1 MDPEIEEAFERFCM
15 ESDARRKKWET
26 VRLSCEHITRPAG
39 MFQSGRNQ
47 ERFGWFSFNFS
58 TSTSWLQC
66 HWIYGWD
73 YCLVETQYNLQ
84 VRQAIKLSV
93 AIGLAFGLW
102 GLFYACSGLSN
113 TPKKSLQWDFKMSR
127 RVASSSVRVV
137 CLQTNCSANV
147 GDTSVCVLLLKA
159 LPFTVTEQRE

>member
-1 MDPEIEEAFERFCM
+1 MTLRKSPCKYISFHCYFCFSDDEEEMDPEIEEAFERFCM

-39 MFQSGRNQ
+39 MFQGGRNQ
-47 ERFGWFSFNFS
+47 EHFGWFSFNFS

-113 TPKKSLQWDFKMSR
+113 IPKKKKF
-127 RVASSSVRVV
+127 AVR
-137 CLQTNCSANV
+137 
-147 GDTSVCVLLLKA
+147 
-159 LPFTVTEQRE
+159 F